1 MNKVLSMKI
10 KFGFLISLVL
20 GFLACF
26 STLKAESA
34 PKRVVVAV
42 TQIVEH
48 PALDATRKGIYD
60 VLKDSAY
67 DLDWHFESAQGN
79 ASLASQIAQKFVG
92 QKPDV
97 IVALST
103 ISSQAFLKYLSK
115 NQDIPMVFSSVT
127 DPLSAMIVND
137 LKRPGGAVTGVSN
150 FIDLKPQFELFKEI
164 LPSLKK
170 VGVVYNP
177 GEQNSVVFIELAKKV
192 AKKLGIKIVTV
203 SAYKSSEVGAAA
215 QSLADKVDAFFVYND
230 STVLSAFESLLKV
243 ADLSGVPVFCSDV
256 DMIERGAVAALGPDQ
271 YELGK
276 QTGRMILAI
285 LEGQSPGEIAVGYP
299 EKIELALNQKQAQK
313 INLTFSPS
321 LLKKASKVIE

>member
-1 MNKVLSMKI
+1 MKI
-10 KFGFLISLVL
+10 KFSFLISLVL
-20 GFLACF
+20 GVLFYPLV
-26 STLKAESA
+26 LKAESSQ
-34 PKRVVVAV
+34 KRVVVAV

-60 VLKDSAY
+60 VLKESSY
-67 DLDWHFESAQGN
+67 DLDWRFESAQGN

-97 IVALST
+97 VVALST
-103 ISSQAFLKYLSK
+103 VSSQTFLKYLSK

-137 LKRPGGAVTGVSN
+137 LKKPGGAVTGVSN
-150 FIDLKPQFELFKEI
+150 FIDLKPQFELFKTI

-170 VGVVYNP
+170 LGVVYNP
-177 GEQNSVVFIELAKKV
+177 GEQNSVIFIELAKKV

-203 SAYKSSEVGAAA
+203 PAYKSSEVGAAA

-230 STVLSAFESLLKV
+230 STVLSAFESLVKV
-243 ADLSGVPVFCSDV
+243 ADLSVVPVFCSDV
-256 DMIERGAVAALGPDQ
+256 DMIERGATAALGPDQ
-271 YELGK
+271 YELGR

-285 LEGQSPGEIAVGYP
+285 LEGQSPGEIPVGYP

-313 INLTFSPS
+313 INLTFLPS